1 LFIIR
6 IKSFAKLK
14 DVIPNLDVHD
24 VDRALAFYV
33 EQLGFEIDFRY
44 ERDPKNYA
52 GVRRNDVCL
61 HMQWQHED
69 EFKKGIAGRPR
80 VRFIVDNPDSRVRGG
95 YSLPKRASI
104 LPLEYRGGAEHGSG
118 TQRSETNASEPVL
131 LGRLFISVGRR
142 AAHLANRH
150 LSFAWLAG

>member
-1 LFIIR
+1 MFIIR

-33 EQLGFEIDFRY
+33 EQLGYEIDFRY

-52 GVRRNDVCL
+52 GARRNDVCL
-61 HMQWQHED
+61 RMQWQ
-69 EFKKGIAGRPR
+69 
-80 VRFIVDNPDSRVRGG
+80 
-95 YSLPKRASI
+95 SI
-104 LPLEYRGGAEHGSG
+104 SGGAEHGSG
-118 TQRSETNASEPVL
+118 TQQSETNASEPVL

-150 LSFAWLAG
+150 FSFAWLAG